1 MNKRDV
7 LLVLVILIPIVY
19 AQGYSQS
26 EYSVINVELD
36 ASLDMEYKTDKSRLD
51 SLEADVQFFPR
62 NDINQEVISLDTFSE
77 PNAAIMQNDNLD
89 YRWSSFNENKKLDY
103 GYSSRVRVNNN
114 IIKINK
120 QINFPVSLINDEN
133 LMYIEPT
140 EYIDI
145 TPQIK
150 DKANEIVK
158 GQDDLFE
165 ATVRLAEWTRTNV
178 RYDLST
184 LTESVVQKSSWVLA
198 AREGVCDEI
207 TNLFVSFL
215 RSLHIPTRYVSG
227 MAYSSAINGFG
238 PHAWAEVY
246 FPNYGWVPF
255 DVTFGQYGWIDP
267 GHVKMIESKDA
278 KEPSVTYNWRS
289 IDVQIADKNFNV
301 SASLANKGENIKP
314 LLELKIIPL
323 KNNLK
328 GGSYVPIEVKVK
340 NLQNYYLSSLV
351 FFTIAPYIEEG
362 NEKAVLL
369 KPGKEKSLYWILK
382 VDDVEDKNKYI
393 AMLEVQDSFGSK
405 ASSNLNFA
413 DDGDFLSLDDAKK
426 LVKKLEQ
433 VEEVNYKYN
442 LFMDCDLDK
451 SAYYMNEEINVNCNL
466 KNTGNIPLEFDLC
479 IENNCE
485 KVNLRINE
493 EKLNVFI
500 VDLEKSGSLKVTA
513 KNGNINLESS
523 LDVKIY
529 NEPKIEVLE
538 FNYNNLS
545 YNEKG
550 EYEII
555 LNAEPEI
562 YELNIKADGSKTL
575 KLEKFFGK
583 QRLSLPFKAYKIGS
597 GEKEIILF
605 INYKDKNGKLY
616 KFDKKYKINI
626 KDVNTFD
633 KFLVNVKDIFSF
645 G

>member
-1 MNKRDV
+1 MKSWIIII
-7 LLVLVILIPIVY
+7 LVILTSIIPSITQ
-19 AQGYSQS
+19 A
-26 EYSVINVELD
+26 L
-36 ASLDMEYKTDKSRLD
+36 SLDVVSDKEIEAIKF
-51 SLEADVQFFPR
+51 LE
-62 NDINQEVISLDTFSE
+62 N
-77 PNAAIMQNDNLD
+77 

-314 LLELKIIPL
+314 LLTHLYR
-323 KNNLK
+323 K
-328 GGSYVPIEVKVK
+328 GFDTIV
-340 NLQNYYLSSLV
+340 LSN
-351 FFTIAPYIEEG
+351 ID
-362 NEKAVLL
+362 EKL
-369 KPGKEKSLYWILK
+369 
-382 VDDVEDKNKYI
+382 
-393 AMLEVQDSFGSK
+393 
-405 ASSNLNFA
+405 
-413 DDGDFLSLDDAKK
+413 
-426 LVKKLEQ
+426 LVKIKAIVKDLL
-433 VEEVNYKYN
+433 
-442 LFMDCDLDK
+442 LF
-451 SAYYMNEEINVNCNL
+451 SFIFIY
-466 KNTGNIPLEFDLC
+466 EF
-479 IENNCE
+479 
-485 KVNLRINE
+485 
-493 EKLNVFI
+493 
-500 VDLEKSGSLKVTA
+500 
-513 KNGNINLESS
+513 
-523 LDVKIY
+523 
-529 NEPKIEVLE
+529 
-538 FNYNNLS
+538 
-545 YNEKG
+545 
-550 EYEII
+550 II
-555 LNAEPEI
+555 L
-562 YELNIKADGSKTL
+562 
-575 KLEKFFGK
+575 
-583 QRLSLPFKAYKIGS
+583 
-597 GEKEIILF
+597 
-605 INYKDKNGKLY
+605 
-616 KFDKKYKINI
+616 
-626 KDVNTFD
+626 
-633 KFLVNVKDIFSF
+633 
-645 G
+645 